1 MAGRQP
7 SVVLGGKGML
17 GADLVA
23 AIEADGTFAPAVV
36 GDLPEVDI
44 TREDS
49 IGSFLEA
56 KEPRFVFNCAAY
68 TNVDGCE
75 SHRDEAFAV
84 NATGAGNAAAAAAR
98 VGARLIHVSTDFVFD
113 GALRRPYEETDPP
126 APLSVYGKSKL
137 AGEAAVAERG
147 KQWAI
152 ARTAW
157 LYGGHSGRNF
167 VDLMLRLCREKDEL
181 KVVTDQVGSPT
192 WSADLARA
200 LIAMVKRGVE
210 GVFHAANDGACTRF
224 EWVERI
230 VEYAGL
236 STRLVPADSAAFP
249 RPAPVPAYSALS
261 TAKLRRETGWQPE
274 YSFEDTLATVLDDW
288 RERVR
293 VTQS

>member
-1 MAGRQP
+1 MAESGP

-23 AIEADGTFAPAVV
+23 AIEADGTFAPAIVA
-36 GDLPEVDI
+36 DLPEVDI
-44 TREDS
+44 TCENSVRP
-49 IGSFLEA
+49 FLA
-56 KEPRFVFNCAAY
+56 DHKPYVVFNCAAY

-84 NATGAGNAAAAAAR
+84 NATGTGNVAAAAAQI
-98 VGARLIHVSTDFVFD
+98 GARLIHVSTDFVFD
-113 GALRRPYEETDPP
+113 GALRRPYEETDTP

-137 AGEAAVAERG
+137 AGEEAVAERG

-157 LYGGHSGRNF
+157 LYGGHNGRNF

-200 LIAMVKRGVE
+200 LIAMAKGGVE
-210 GVFHAANDGACTRF
+210 GVFHTANDGACTRL

-249 RPAPVPAYSALS
+249 RPATVPAYSALS
-261 TAKLRRETGWQPE
+261 TAKLHRETGHVMRPWAE
-274 YSFEDTLATVLDDW
+274 ALRDYLSDV
-288 RERVR
+288 
-293 VTQS
+293 